1 MDKYSPNVCI
11 SSTPIRPSPGFLLF
25 IYVGLLQEQTIQEGK
40 IVQVKK
46 KKLLCMTNL
55 STMLYM
61 IPMLNTI
68 YSGMLGTGASLN
80 SSIIP
85 YASNRL
91 YQSNITTRQFNIRD
105 VEVDTSRAARW
116 HICYLE
122 VYYVQGSSCRS
133 EMSLSLRTVSTL
145 CTYTLQSRIFSPVE
159 NTFHTKV
166 PTR

>member
-1 MDKYSPNVCI
+1 MFALVVP
-11 SSTPIRPSPGFLLF
+11 PSPGFLVF

-105 VEVDTSRAARW
+105 VEVDTSRAAR
-116 HICYLE
+116 
-122 VYYVQGSSCRS
+122 
-133 EMSLSLRTVSTL
+133 
-145 CTYTLQSRIFSPVE
+145 
-159 NTFHTKV
+159 
-166 PTR
+166 

>member
-11 SSTPIRPSPGFLLF
+11 SSTPIPRFPCFYLRRAVTGTNYSRG
-25 IYVGLLQEQTIQEGK
+25 ENCTS
-40 IVQVKK
+40 KK